1 MVAGIIERKANPYA
15 TTTTA
20 GSTPAK
26 PEKPSGKKA
35 RIRELERR
43 VTELEAIVAAM
54 PYISP
59 GWVQPG
65 DPWYMPKVI
74 C

>member
-1 MVAGIIERKANPYA
+1 MVAEIIDRKANPYA
-15 TTTTA
+15 TTT
-20 GSTPAK
+20 
-26 PEKPSGKKA
+26 
-35 RIRELERR
+35 
-43 VTELEAIVAAM
+43 LEAIVAAMPKM

-65 DPWYMPKVI
+65 DPWYMPKVT